1 MVCECWQRG
10 YQIKAIHAWIFP
22 VLSLAIEAERTKRL
36 PFSVHFQ
43 VPHPVS
49 PLLATL
55 AQTAGGW
62 EHSSQFGKHGSGR
75 PRELAFLFKF
85 FLFKSLRTL
94 LLLPK
99 TQLSCFHVLPHSLR
113 KNIGG
118 WGYRHRPFLSLSSFS
133 YNRPAPCGTPQIHR
147 PCGRKIKMA
156 VPRCANEWSSVA
168 DGVAW
173 SGELSKAGPLGFA

>member
-1 MVCECWQRG
+1 MLCECWQRG

-22 VLSLAIEAERTKRL
+22 VLSLAIEAEPTKRL

-55 AQTAGGW
+55 AQTAGVWG
-62 EHSSQFGKHGSGR
+62 HSSQFGKHGSGR
-75 PRELAFLFKF
+75 PRELTFLFKF
-85 FLFKSLRTL
+85 FLFTSLRTL

-118 WGYRHRPFLSLSSFS
+118 WGVSSPAISL
-133 YNRPAPCGTPQIHR
+133 PQLFQLQS
-147 PCGRKIKMA
+147 PG
-156 VPRCANEWSSVA
+156 SV
-168 DGVAW
+168 W
-173 SGELSKAGPLGFA
+173 